1 MNKAMKKTM
10 TILVCL
16 WAVCLSQV
24 ARADFK
30 YAETSRVTGG
40 IMAGMLKFAGHFSK
54 NANAPMVSTVYVK
67 GNRLRRESADRSA
80 EIIDLDG
87 RRVIA
92 IDNQKHTY
100 SVATFDEIR
109 QALQQAQQKMQQ
121 NMKEQKAQVTVNP
134 KMDVTPTGKTRDIL
148 GQPTR
153 EVKVKFEMEMQ
164 AQGKTDDGTPQNA
177 SGTMTMASDMWVA
190 PSVAG
195 YHEIADFYKR
205 MAKEIDWVPAAGF
218 MVDPRAAKGMQ
229 ELQKNSSQMQGL
241 PLLQNVSMYLGGMPQ
256 GQAGTASG
264 AQPQGGSQSGSQE
277 ALPATARLQ
286 PVTQP
291 SRPSAP
297 WVVSAVSEE
306 KRRSKTSR
314 RIKVHRALRRQV
326 LDRVFQRL
334 PTCLEPRIVYGYDHR
349 GHVLFKRQPGSQ
361 PVRNPCRLYSSEGE
375 SGADSGR
382 EETLGVVGPT
392 ALRVM
397 GRTVATCGFSSP
409 PAAMLG
415 IGTGRINRGGW
426 RQEHG
431 VNPSRRLPR

>member
-16 WAVCLSQV
+16 GAIYLSQV

-40 IMAGMLKFAGHFSK
+40 MMAGMLKFAGHFSK

-109 QALQQAQQKMQQ
+109 QAIQQAQQKMQQ
-121 NMKEQKAQVTVNP
+121 NMKEQKARVTVNP
-134 KMDVTPTGKTRDIL
+134 KMDVTPTGNTREIL
-148 GQPTR
+148 VQPTR
-153 EVKVKFEMEMQ
+153 EVKVKFDMEMQ
-164 AQGKTDDGTPQNA
+164 AQGKADDGTPQNA

-241 PLLQNVSMYLGGMPQ
+241 PLLQNVSMYMGGMPQ

-264 AQPQGGSQSGSQE
+264 AQPQGGSQSGSQGSSASNNSPASASE
-277 ALPATARLQ
+277 AAVKALSTLGGFGGFGRRKKKQDQQTDQGSSGSSTASSSTASSNASQPA
-286 PVTQP
+286 
-291 SRPSAP
+291 SN
-297 WVVSAVSEE
+297 
-306 KRRSKTSR
+306 
-314 RIKVHRALRRQV
+314 
-326 LDRVFQRL
+326 
-334 PTCLEPRIVYGYDHR
+334 
-349 GHVLFKRQPGSQ
+349 PGSFMDMTTE
-361 PVRNPCRLYSSEGE
+361 VTS
-375 SGADSGR
+375 
-382 EETLGVVGPT
+382 
-392 ALRVM
+392 
-397 GRTVATCGFSSP
+397 FSSDSLDP
-409 PAAMLG
+409 NLFEIPAGYTQVKENPEQILG
-415 IGTGRINRGGW
+415 GRKR
-426 RQEHG
+426 
-431 VNPSRRLPR
+431 